1 MRLTDDEVR
10 KEVVRQGYVPF
21 RKKYAIGYKDK
32 VLFKDK
38 GGYKYSVR
46 WENFLRSK
54 NYQIVSPTNIFFY

>member
-38 GGYKYSVR
+38 GA
-46 WENFLRSK
+46 
-54 NYQIVSPTNIFFY
+54 TNIQSDGKTF